1 MYLPSTRQQVNFNEW
16 IRVAVIVPGCQIPRL
31 KNMDDE
37 IAQLFV
43 VIYLKLQNWKKMVVL
58 LSTSVKVNEYGI
70 ITFCWLISRVLTSE
84 FTRLCQIVIFL

>member
-43 VIYLKLQNWKKMVVL
+43 VIYLKLQNWKKWLFYFL
-58 LSTSVKVNEYGI
+58 LVKRWMNMA
-70 ITFCWLISRVLTSE
+70 
-84 FTRLCQIVIFL
+84 